1 VQEAWEDIEDEE
13 ASESA
18 DVASVIDG
26 SRSVFLS
33 SCGHVMHM
41 ECFARFHQGMLLQ
54 DKHTLRSFYPGLHAD
69 PFNGRNSL
77 SCPLCATTFNTV
89 MPLEFSSFPFEE
101 APTSMAVDGADIAID
116 VAFLHDA
123 VLSFQSSSLPTAE
136 TVPEP
141 EASGSERCLQSCFSH
156 VHRHSA

>member
-1 VQEAWEDIEDEE
+1 
-13 ASESA
+13 
-18 DVASVIDG
+18 
-26 SRSVFLS
+26 
-33 SCGHVMHM
+33 
-41 ECFARFHQGMLLQ
+41 
-54 DKHTLRSFYPGLHAD
+54 
-69 PFNGRNSL
+69 
-77 SCPLCATTFNTV
+77 

-141 EASGSERCLQSCFSH
+141 EASSLSVLHSHISLTRTDIPPELGRLYQAFAGQGIDVWFRNEYSSLNCLQPVEPTGFIQGLLGTLARRLRLNRPAAF
-156 VHRHSA
+156 VDFFAFY